1 MKHYDFIYG
10 DYVWADGKV
19 ATYEGHC
26 MTQCPYRDES
36 KQYKRMLCMFDAVNG
51 TWIPEDDVKPIR
63 LTEDILI
70 LNGFESYKY
79 TTHTTYDLGDV
90 FNIVL
95 DHGTFFAQVCS
106 NNCVVTYVH
115 ELQHLLWVCGLGQ
128 IARSLKLTKN
138 VQL

>member
-1 MKHYDFIYG
+1 MKHHNFIYS
-10 DYVWADGKV
+10 DYVWANDKV
-19 ATYEGHC
+19 ATYKGC
-26 MTQCPYRDES
+26 YMTQYPHGDES
-36 KQYKRMLCMFDAVNG
+36 KQHVSMLCMFDAAND
-51 TWIPEDDVKPIR
+51 TWIPEDNVKPIR

-70 LNGFESYKY
+70 LNEFESYNY

-90 FNIVL
+90 FHIVL

>member
-10 DYVWADGKV
+10 DYVWANDKV
-19 ATYEGHC
+19 ATYEGHH
-26 MTQCPYRDES
+26 MTQCPYGDES
-36 KQYKRMLCMFDAVNG
+36 KQYVRMLCMFDAANG
-51 TWIPEDDVKPIR
+51 TWIPEDQVKPIR

-70 LNGFESYKY
+70 LNEFEPSDYV
-79 TTHTTYDLGDV
+79 THTSYNLGDV
-90 FNIVL
+90 FSIVL
-95 DHGTFFAQVCS
+95 DHGTFFASVCS
-106 NNCVVTYVH
+106 NSSTVTYVH